1 MLMFVLI
8 TRLTQH
14 SMSASEFTLLSL
26 PDQIRTL
33 YREGT
38 FVVAIRYYGYK
49 VNLYLL
55 QNYYVEVFYNHK
67 LDKIEKTELLET
79 SHSRV
84 KFYTDQISLPLDL
97 L

>member
-1 MLMFVLI
+1 M
-8 TRLTQH
+8 
-14 SMSASEFTLLSL
+14 SMPASEFVLLSL

-67 LDKIEKTELLET
+67 LDKIEKIELLET
-79 SHSRV
+79 SHTRV

>member
-1 MLMFVLI
+1 
-8 TRLTQH
+8 
-14 SMSASEFTLLSL
+14 MSASEFTLLSL
-26 PDQIRTL
+26 SDQIRTL
-33 YREGT
+33 YQEGT

-67 LDKIEKTELLET
+67 LDKIEKIELLET
-79 SHSRV
+79 SHTRV

>member
-1 MLMFVLI
+1 
-8 TRLTQH
+8 
-14 SMSASEFTLLSL
+14 MSAPDFLTLSL
-26 PDQIRTL
+26 SDQVRTL
-33 YREGT
+33 YQQGT

-67 LDKIEKTELLET
+67 LDKIEKVELLET

>member
-1 MLMFVLI
+1 
-8 TRLTQH
+8 
-14 SMSASEFTLLSL
+14 MSVSEFTSLSL

-55 QNYYVEVFYNHK
+55 RNYYVEVFYNHK
-67 LDKIEKTELLET
+67 LDKIEKIALLET
-79 SHSRV
+79 SHTRV
-84 KFYTDQISLPLDL
+84 KFYTDQISLPHDL